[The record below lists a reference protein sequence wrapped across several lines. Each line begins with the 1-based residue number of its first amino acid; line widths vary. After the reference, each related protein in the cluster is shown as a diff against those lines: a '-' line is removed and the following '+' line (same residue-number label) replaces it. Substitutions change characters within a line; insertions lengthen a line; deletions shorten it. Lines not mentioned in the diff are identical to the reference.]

1 MNVRVWLVAGAIPSA
16 ALALVLFG
24 RPDSATVAPQTPG
37 DSAPTPV
44 SAVADA
50 EPAVLASREAE
61 DTPPA
66 VAEEVPAAPVS
77 SPSLAVPSSPLP
89 GQARPGPMTQL
100 ILDGQREPPPPLAAN
115 ERAFEAESIDAD
127 WAPMAEARILDAFAQ
142 QAGLQLLD
150 LRVDCRTTMCR
161 VQMTQP
167 RGSEKGVQPAAFLS
181 KLAYPIRF
189 IIALDNQ
196 AGGRGSIAY
205 LVRPGTQPL
214 AMPTSHLTDPGQ
226 PQ

>member
-1 MNVRVWLVAGAIPSA
+1 MNARVWLVAGAIPCA
-16 ALALVLFG
+16 ALALVLLG
-24 RPDSATVAPQTPG
+24 RPEPAGVSPQTHDLSGPM
-37 DSAPTPV
+37 PV

-66 VAEEVPAAPVS
+66 VLAEVPSAPVS
-77 SPSLAVPSSPLP
+77 SARPPEHSSPLP

-115 ERAFEAESIDAD
+115 ERAFEAETIDSE

-142 QAGLQLLD
+142 QTGLQLLD

-167 RGSEKGVQPAAFLS
+167 RGSATGVQPSAFLS
-181 KLAYPIRF
+181 KVGYPIRF
-189 IIALDNQ
+189 IVALDDQ

-205 LVRPGTQPL
+205 LIRPGTPP
-214 AMPTSHLTDPGQ
+214 AGMPSHSTDPRQ
-226 PQ
+226 PP